1 MVNQFLVRFVPKEY
15 SAHPERLCGHNC
27 DRTIQFIS
35 QPSGEIV
42 GELCVMDAET
52 MAKDLLEA
60 LEEGSKNL
68 SA

>member
-1 MVNQFLVRFVPKEY
+1 MVNRFVVRFVPKER

-27 DRTIQFIS
+27 DRTIQFVS
-35 QPSGEIV
+35 QSSGEIV

-52 MAKDLLEA
+52 MAKELLEA
-60 LEEGSKNL
+60 LEEGSKHL